1 MRKIK
6 AKKHRTARRRSPRR
20 PPLFILPTFLLALLA
35 LLLILGSSQSSFA
48 SPAMQPNFQATA
60 SETDPNLAEALQTA
74 LESHQ
79 STWGD
84 FDWQIDN
91 VIYNTSNDQ
100 VLIWLAPIDPNTG
113 EVLGSEPRQAFAS
126 RSSRHENWLILLDD
140 DPAFTKTLSKSEITL
155 PATVEVAPAP
165 SPKAVRDVGV
175 YGGYYLP
182 WEVNLTKRLTWS
194 VSHTSCNPTYYC
206 EHAFDFADGTMFP
219 IMASKPG
226 TVYHWKDT
234 CANYD
239 PYCTNSITLEDRTT
253 TPWTYQIYLH
263 LAQNSIP
270 AELKQVGVLVAQG
283 QFIANVDDTGYSTGH
298 HVHFMV
304 VSADTLYKS
313 TSGYYFGCA
322 LDITFRDVFINWDAA
337 TQGGRPRL
345 AYEAETYGG
354 EGQTYYT
361 SGNQRDDQPYEY
373 IFFPLFR

>member
-1 MRKIK
+1 
-6 AKKHRTARRRSPRR
+6 
-20 PPLFILPTFLLALLA
+20 
-35 LLLILGSSQSSFA
+35 
-48 SPAMQPNFQATA
+48 MQPNFQATA

-74 LESHQ
+74 IESQ
-79 STWGD
+79 ESTWGG

-91 VIYNTSNDQ
+91 IIFNKSNDQ

-126 RSSRHENWLILLDD
+126 LSSRYANWLVLLDD
-140 DPAFTKTLSKSEITL
+140 DPAFTKTLSESKIPL
-155 PATVEVAPAP
+155 PATVEVAPVP
-165 SPKAVRDVGV
+165 SAKAVRDDGV

-194 VSHTSCNPTYYC
+194 VGHTSCNPTYYC

-219 IMASKPG
+219 LMASRPG

-239 PYCTNSITLEDRTT
+239 PYCTNSITLEDRST

-263 LAQNSIP
+263 LAQNSVP

-283 QFIANVDDTGYSTGH
+283 QFIGNVDDTGYSTGH
-298 HVHFMV
+298 HVHLMV

-322 LDITFRDVFINWDAA
+322 LDITFRDVFINWDEA

-373 IFFPLFR
+373 ILFPVFR